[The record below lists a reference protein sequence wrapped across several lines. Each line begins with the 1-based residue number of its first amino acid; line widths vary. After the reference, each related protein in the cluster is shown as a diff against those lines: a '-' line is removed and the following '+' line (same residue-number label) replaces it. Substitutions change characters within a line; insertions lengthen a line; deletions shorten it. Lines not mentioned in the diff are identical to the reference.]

1 MTTNVTISLIGLT
14 VWAAFNATMFYCI
27 NSTVFAPKMGLSPD
41 GETWHGKPSTLLT
54 AHKAVLAALFF
65 VTSLLVS
72 FDGAQMVAFFPS
84 LFSVVVL
91 PDENPGSDEPATWK
105 DVTNSLKLTF
115 VAVVIGAIAIL
126 GVATFGT
133 GAGILGYIGGFAAL
147 VAVKERFLQS

>member
-1 MTTNVTISLIGLT
+1 MTTNIAIPLIGLT
-14 VWAAFNATMFYCI
+14 VWAAFNATMFYCL
-27 NSTVFAPKMGLSPD
+27 NSTVFAPNMGLSPD
-41 GETWHGKPSTLLT
+41 GETWHGKPSTLLMT
-54 AHKAVLAALFF
+54 HKVVLAALFF

-91 PDENPGSDEPATWK
+91 TDENSGSDEPATWK
-105 DVTNSLKLTF
+105 DVYNGLKLTF

-126 GVATFGT
+126 GVAMFGT
-133 GAGILGYIGGFAAL
+133 GVGILGHIGGFAVL

>member
-27 NSTVFAPKMGLSPD
+27 NSTVFAPNMGLSPD

-65 VTSLLVS
+65 ITSLLVS
-72 FDGAQMVAFFPS
+72 FDGTQMVAFFPS

-91 PDENPGSDEPATWK
+91 TDENPGSDEPATWK

>member
-27 NSTVFAPKMGLSPD
+27 NSTVFAPNMGLSPD
-41 GETWHGKPSTLLT
+41 GETWRGKPSTLLT

-72 FDGAQMVAFFPS
+72 FDGTQMVSFFPS
-84 LFSVVVL
+84 LFSVVL
-91 PDENPGSDEPATWK
+91 LTDENPGSDEPATWK
-105 DVTNSLKLTF
+105 DVNNSLKLTF

>member
-27 NSTVFAPKMGLSPD
+27 NSTVFAPNMGLSPD

-65 VTSLLVS
+65 ITSLLVS

-115 VAVVIGAIAIL
+115 VAVVIGTAAL
-126 GVATFGT
+126 LAVATFGT
-133 GAGILGYIGGFAAL
+133 GVGILGYIGGFAAL